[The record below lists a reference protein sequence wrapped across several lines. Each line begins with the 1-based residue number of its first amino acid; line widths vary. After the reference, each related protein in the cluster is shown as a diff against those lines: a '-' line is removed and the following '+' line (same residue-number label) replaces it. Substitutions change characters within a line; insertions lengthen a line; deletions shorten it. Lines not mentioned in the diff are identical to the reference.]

1 MPVSLHFPLHE
12 GLVHPVIGIPSGV
25 RTPTVVKRPIGRTKE
40 GEVLRYT
47 PRSSGVIST
56 AAATAGDWPRL
67 MQACFD
73 NRDADIAAF
82 VRRHLGATDLESL
95 RALLGTAGESAGDW
109 RSQVREAL
117 DFGAGRF
124 AAVVADEQMIGARDG
139 VSDAWGC
146 AEAALVISPAKVEA
160 SPPSASRQALVAA
173 DPQYG
178 GMALWYDASPRGPE
192 FAPHV
197 KKGAWESFVRIPDG
211 YWRICDFMRADPIGT
226 FYQRRLHD
234 TDATAD
240 RRGATPGKTFDPGWA
255 VQGVAEAMAVGLH
268 YALEPRLGARRCNA

>member
-1 MPVSLHFPLHE
+1 MESPSESLNVEIKNWIDPSSEEGREKIVRAVAAIHNQDGGYLIIGLDDRSRKAAPSPPPDPRSGFREDDIQSLISKHLSEPVPVSLHFPLHE

-40 GEVLRYT
+40 GEVLVRT
-47 PRSSGVIST
+47 LRSSGVIST

-73 NRDADIAAF
+73 DRDADIAAF

-95 RALLGTAGESAGDW
+95 RALLGTAGGSAGDW

-160 SPPSASRQALVAA
+160 L
-173 DPQYG
+173 
-178 GMALWYDASPRGPE
+178 
-192 FAPHV
+192 
-197 KKGAWESFVRIPDG
+197 
-211 YWRICDFMRADPIGT
+211 
-226 FYQRRLHD
+226 
-234 TDATAD
+234 AD
-240 RRGATPGKTFDPGWA
+240 R
-255 VQGVAEAMAVGLH
+255 
-268 YALEPRLGARRCNA
+268 ALPPGARGRGSAVWRHGPVV